1 MNIPNDWK
9 VKRLEKLVQ
18 FSSGGTPSKANKSYW
33 KGDIPWI
40 SASTM
45 HQQEIISSDLFISE
59 AGLAAGSKLAKENDL
74 LLLVRGSMLWKKI
87 PICLCKRD
95 VAFNQDVKSLSVN
108 KSIQANYL
116 LYWFLAN
123 QRFLLNKVV
132 GTGIGAGKLDFDA
145 LKVLD
150 ILLPPLSEQKAIA
163 DLLSIW
169 DKAIEK
175 SERLVKMQEK
185 MLKQTSRWLLFGHK
199 RLDNRKVKLSDGRYF
214 KYSCDSELLKISKIA
229 KEVSARN
236 GNSNETVLSCSKYDG
251 FVNSLDYF
259 GKQVFS
265 SDTSNYKVI
274 KKGQFGYPSNHVEE
288 GSIGLLKHCEKG
300 IVSPIYVIFEV
311 LTEKIYPPYLIKLLK
326 TQIYQHIFHVTTSSS
341 VDRRGG
347 LRWVD
352 FSKIKVPIP
361 SYEEQKQIAAVLD
374 AAQHEIVL
382 LKQLREKYKL
392 QKCGLMQ
399 KMLTGEWRVKPEI
412 VNQYMEA

>member
-33 KGDIPWI
+33 QGDIPWI

-45 HQQEIISSDLFISE
+45 HQQEIISSNLFISE

-108 KSIQANYL
+108 KSIQASYL
-116 LYWFLAN
+116 LYWFLAR

-145 LKVLD
+145 LKALD
-150 ILLPPLSEQKAIA
+150 IPIPTLPEQKAIA
-163 DLLSIW
+163 DLLATW
-169 DKAIEK
+169 DEAIEK
-175 SERLVKMQEK
+175 TEWLVKVQEK

-199 RLDNRKVKLSDGRYF
+199 RLDHRKVELSDGRFF
-214 KYSCDSELLKISKIA
+214 KYSCDWDLLKISKIA
-229 KEVSARN
+229 KEVSVKN
-236 GNSNETVLSCSKYDG
+236 GESHETVLSCSKYDG

-288 GSIGLLKHCEKG
+288 GSIGMLNHCEKG

-311 LTEKIYPPYLIKLLK
+311 LQEKIYPPYLIKLLK

-352 FSKIKVPIP
+352 FSKIRVPIP
-361 SYEEQKQIAAVLD
+361 PIEEQQQIAETLN
-374 AAQHEIVL
+374 AAQHEIDL
-382 LKQLREKYKL
+382 LKQLL
-392 QKCGLMQ
+392 
-399 KMLTGEWRVKPEI
+399 
-412 VNQYMEA
+412 